1 MRVVITGGAGFVG
14 SSLALA
20 FREKHPRAEIV
31 AFDNL
36 RRRGSE
42 LNLERFRARDIAFV
56 HGDVRSADDLAE
68 LPKTFDLFVDASA
81 EPSVLAGLEG
91 SPSYLLATNLG
102 GTLNCLELVR
112 TRGKALVFL
121 STSRVYSMGPLRELA
136 LKEGPTRLELE
147 PRQQQ
152 PGVSARGVAE
162 DFATYL
168 PRSLYGAS
176 KLASE
181 LVIQEYASTYGL
193 KAIID
198 RCGVIAGPGQFG
210 KVDQGVFTLWVAH
223 HVFNQPLKY
232 TGFGGT
238 GKQVRDLLHPDDLMR
253 AIELQLADL
262 DRLSGQTFNLGG
274 GLEISTSLAELTAL
288 CQKLTGT
295 KVAIASEPATSPV
308 DIPWYV
314 TDSSRAQ
321 KAFGWKPQ
329 KGVGAIVGEIHAW
342 LTREKT
348 HLAPLFGAAPANTEG
363 KS

>member
-1 MRVVITGGAGFVG
+1 MG

-42 LNLERFRARDIAFV
+42 LNLERFRERDIVFQ
-56 HGDVRSADDLAE
+56 HGDVRSPDDLAE
-68 LPKTFDLFVDASA
+68 LPKTFDLFIDASA
-81 EPSVLAGLEG
+81 EPSVLAGLGG
-91 SPSYLLATNLG
+91 SPSYLLSTNLG

-136 LKEGPTRLELE
+136 LEEGPTRFELE
-147 PRQQQ
+147 PKQ
-152 PGVSARGVAE
+152 PTAGVSARGIAE
-162 DFATYL
+162 DFPTHL

-181 LVIQEYASTYGL
+181 LIIQEYVSTYGV
-193 KAIID
+193 KAVIN
-198 RCGVIAGPGQFG
+198 RCGVIAGAGQFG

-223 HVFNQPLKY
+223 HVFGKPLQYK
-232 TGFGGT
+232 GFGGT
-238 GKQVRDLLHPDDLMR
+238 GKQVRDLLHPADLMR
-253 AIELQLADL
+253 AIELELNDL

-274 GLEISTSLAELTAL
+274 GPEGSTSLAELTAL
-288 CQKLTGT
+288 CRKVTGRE
-295 KVAIASEPATSPV
+295 VSLGSEPATSPV

-314 TDSSRAQ
+314 TDAARAQ
-321 KAFGWKPQ
+321 GSFGWKPQ
-329 KGVGAIVGEIHAW
+329 HGVEAIVGEIHAW
-342 LTREKT
+342 LKRDQAR
-348 HLAPLFGAAPANTEG
+348 LAPLFGAPAASAKG
-363 KS
+363 GA